1 MMDRTHSPAIIMF
14 LSCLSV
20 FGVLRIYT
28 KLAELVEITG
38 N

>member
-1 MMDRTHSPAIIMF
+1 MMDRTHSPAIIVF

-20 FGVLRIYT
+20 FKVLGIYT
-28 KLAELVEITG
+28 KLAEPVEITG